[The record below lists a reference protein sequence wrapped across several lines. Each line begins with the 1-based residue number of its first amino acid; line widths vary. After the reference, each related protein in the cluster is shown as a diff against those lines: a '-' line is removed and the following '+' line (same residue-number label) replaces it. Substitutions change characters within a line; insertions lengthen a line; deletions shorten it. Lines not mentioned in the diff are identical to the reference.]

1 MDMSDN
7 IVMFPGFS
15 PKRGRASP
23 GSSKPQEEASNWRS
37 REHIQ
42 EDIELHIAA
51 RVAYG
56 KAVAWEAAAESE
68 NLPPA
73 QIEEARQRTAKA
85 FEEMRY
91 RGRNLL
97 ICMPTERRAL
107 VDLLLYLEK
116 NFTCCHKR
124 FLTARW
130 RSICSG
136 PCAFLSADMRNMD
149 KDGDCR
155 APTIE
160 VRTPEPSAS
169 QAAR

>member
-1 MDMSDN
+1 MW
-7 IVMFPGFS
+7 FPGFS
-15 PKRGRASP
+15 PKHGRATP
-23 GSSKPQEEASNWRS
+23 ASSEPQEEAFNKLDWRS
-37 REHIQ
+37 RERIQ

-116 NFTCCHKR
+116 NFSV
-124 FLTARW
+124 LPQEISD
-130 RSICSG
+130 RSL
-136 PCAFLSADMRNMD
+136 AFDLLRTMRLSLRRYEKYGQGRRLPSADD
-149 KDGDCR
+149 
-155 APTIE
+155 
-160 VRTPEPSAS
+160 
-169 QAAR
+169 